1 MKYVITRVA
10 VRALAV
16 ATTLFSSSAIS
27 SEILNLPSDAI
38 LGWGNA
44 INGISVA
51 QPNWANAKNVISVAL
66 PNWANAMNGI
76 STVQPNDAALGWA
89 NAINGISTVQPNDP
103 TLGWAGY
110 DSLMSA
116 TDRGVGFDYSPVRK

>member
-76 STVQPNDAALGWA
+76 STVQPND
-89 NAINGISTVQPNDP
+89 P

-116 TDRGVGFDYSPVRK
+116 TDRGCLLYTSPSPRDS